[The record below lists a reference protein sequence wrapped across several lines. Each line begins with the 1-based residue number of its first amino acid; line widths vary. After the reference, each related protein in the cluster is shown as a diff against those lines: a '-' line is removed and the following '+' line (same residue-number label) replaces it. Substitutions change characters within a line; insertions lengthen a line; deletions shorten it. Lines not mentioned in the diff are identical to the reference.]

1 MYINLCILIYI
12 YICIYTYIYTYIH
25 TYIHIDIYIYID
37 RYVHLHA
44 CWSNQPG
51 ADGIQISI
59 LVDFSLG
66 GGFKHVFML
75 P

>member
-1 MYINLCILIYI
+1 MYIDIYAYIHIYI
-12 YICIYTYIYTYIH
+12 HIYIYTYIF
-25 TYIHIDIYIYID
+25 TYRYIYIYIDIYIY

>member
-1 MYINLCILIYI
+1 MHIYI
-12 YICIYTYIYTYIH
+12 HIYIYTYIYTYR
-25 TYIHIDIYIYID
+25 YIYID

-66 GGFKHVFML
+66 GGFKRVFML